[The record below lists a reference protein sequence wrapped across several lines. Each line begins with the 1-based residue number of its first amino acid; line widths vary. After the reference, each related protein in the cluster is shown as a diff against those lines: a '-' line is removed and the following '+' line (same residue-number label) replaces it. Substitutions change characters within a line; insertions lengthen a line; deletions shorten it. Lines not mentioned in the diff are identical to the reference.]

1 MIAPLLFGLIASVH
15 CAAMCGPLALA
26 LPVHRMNTTRKTV
39 ALLLYHAGRI
49 TVYVVLGLL
58 FGTLGKGLFLAGFQ
72 QNVSVTA
79 GILLIA
85 GVLLFNEKKM
95 ESSLAAKGAG
105 WYLRF
110 KNAFGQQLRKRN
122 AASFVVLGMLN
133 GLLPC
138 AMIYMALFGATA
150 TQGTL
155 YGALFMF
162 CYGLGT
168 VPLLTTVVWAGQWLG
183 PYRAQKIQRFAPVFL
198 FVMGVFLIVR
208 GLGLDIPYV
217 SPATLQLFITGNPQC
232 F

>member
-1 MIAPLLFGLIASVH
+1 MIAPLLLGLIASVH

-26 LPVHRMNTTRKTV
+26 LPVHRMSPARKTV
-39 ALLLYHAGRI
+39 SLLLYHMGRI
-49 TVYVVLGLL
+49 MVYVALGGL

-72 QNVSVTA
+72 QNVSVVA

-85 GVLLFNEKKM
+85 GVLMFNEKRLGGF
-95 ESSLAAKGAG
+95 LAAKGAG
-105 WYLRF
+105 GYLRF
-110 KNAFGQQLRKRN
+110 KNAFGAQLRKKN
-122 AASFVVLGMLN
+122 AASFAILGMLN

-150 TQGTL
+150 TQGAL
-155 YGALFMF
+155 YGGLFMLW
-162 CYGLGT
+162 YGLGT
-168 VPLLTTVVWAGQWLG
+168 VPLLTTIVWAGQWLG
-183 PYRAQKIQRFAPVFL
+183 RYRAQQLQKFAPVFL
-198 FVMGVFLIVR
+198 VFMGVFLIVR